1 MEDFQKD
8 HCTRLTLS
16 KCNILAR
23 NLFLEV
29 GSKKKIA
36 LKTTR
41 LLCMYNRNYHSRL
54 STKIYTT
61 QSLND
66 SQAQSQQS
74 LGTFT

>member
-29 GSKKKIA
+29 GSKKKYMYVA
-36 LKTTR
+36 LKTTQK
-41 LLCMYNRNYHSRL
+41 SV
-54 STKIYTT
+54 STIGIILVGFLQIYIH
-61 QSLND
+61 
-66 SQAQSQQS
+66 
-74 LGTFT
+74 